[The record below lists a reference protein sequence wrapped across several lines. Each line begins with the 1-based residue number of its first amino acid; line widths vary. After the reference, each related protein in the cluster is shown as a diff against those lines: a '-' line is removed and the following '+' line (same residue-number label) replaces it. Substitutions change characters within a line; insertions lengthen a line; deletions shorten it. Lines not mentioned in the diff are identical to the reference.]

1 MNKLVFICGTLEP
14 GKDGVGDYTRRLA
27 GEMIRKG
34 LPASIVS
41 IHDRYSSELFVGFQ
55 SDEETAVPVL
65 RIPSSSSKKTL
76 LFNVKRYIDQQN
88 PVWISLQY
96 VPFSF
101 HPKGLHFGLSGLLK
115 EIGAG
120 RKWHIMFHEIW
131 VGLERGSKW
140 KFMFLGFLQQLLIK
154 QLLNNLLIKNIHTH
168 SNFYK
173 GLLEQ
178 KKIKSE
184 LLPLFSNLTKTNPT
198 IELKNDPKFSTENG
212 LRFVMFGTIHQTDA
226 KVDFLKA
233 INLFALQTGKRIT
246 LTFVGKNGP
255 LLSEW
260 ESSCKIEGVT
270 IEVLG
275 EQSSDN
281 VLNILES
288 ASIGISTT
296 ARPMIE
302 KSGSVAAMLE
312 SGLPVICLSH
322 KWKSRSIDFNLIPEG
337 IFNFEPGVIEKCLMI
352 ENKQHQTPKLPIITN
367 ALVKSLK
374 CQ

>member
-1 MNKLVFICGTLEP
+1 MVFICGTLEP

-27 GEMIRKG
+27 GEMNRQG
-34 LPASIVS
+34 HDASILA
-41 IHDRYSSELFVGFQ
+41 INDRYAIQLEAGFQ
-55 SDEETAVPVL
+55 SDEGTIVPVL
-65 RIPSSSSKKTL
+65 RIPSASSKKTL
-76 LFNVKRYIDQQN
+76 IFNAKTYIDHAN
-88 PVWISLQY
+88 PDWISLQY

-101 HPKGLHFGLSGLLK
+101 HPKGLHLGLSSLLK
-115 EIGAG
+115 EIGGG

-140 KFMFLGFLQQLLIK
+140 KFMVLGFLQQLLIK
-154 QLLNNLLIKNIHTH
+154 QLLNNLSIKNIHTH

-173 GLLEQ
+173 ALLEQ

-184 LLPLFSNLTKTNPT
+184 LLPLFSNLTKANPT
-198 IELKNDPKFSTENG
+198 LELKNDPNFSTENG
-212 LRFVMFGTIHQTDA
+212 LGFVMFGTIHQTDA

-233 INLFALQTGKRIT
+233 INFFELQTGKRIT
-246 LTFVGKNGP
+246 LIFVGKNGP
-255 LLSEW
+255 LISEW
-260 ESSCKIEGVT
+260 ESSCKVEGVK

-275 EQSSDN
+275 EQTSDN

-288 ASIGISTT
+288 ASVGISTT
-296 ARPMIE
+296 ALPMIE

-322 KWKSRSIDFNLIPEG
+322 KWESRSINFNLIPDG

-352 ENKQHQTPKLPIITN
+352 KNKQLRVPQLPLITK
-367 ALVKSLK
+367 AFVKSLK